1 MILEPRYQ
9 WSGMNMH
16 QNRVTYLSYFTIYPV
31 SLLAQTCKETAHHK
45 SAHLGSIPRLGR
57 SPGGRRGNPPQYSC
71 PENPHGQR
79 SLQATV
85 HEVAKSLTGLEWLSV
100 HACKEKTGSFLS
112 KRCGHTCFSFSF
124 PLSLKCISAFLA
136 WWMRHPIQL

>member
-1 MILEPRYQ
+1 
-9 WSGMNMH
+9 MH

-85 HEVAKSLTGLEWLSV
+85 HEVAKSLTGLERLSV

-112 KRCGHTCFSFSF
+112 KRCGHTCFCFCFSF

-136 WWMRHPIQL
+136 W